1 MNILVFDTSND
12 TLVVGL
18 RMADGR
24 NATKDESG
32 SRHSEILFPA
42 IQECFSACKASASDI
57 DLIVCTIGPGSF
69 TGLRIGLAAAKG
81 MSLALGKPWVGIPT
95 LDAFAWKYRHET
107 ETVVPILDAR
117 KHRLF
122 AGIYERGT
130 LKGEYLDI
138 SETELFARLGDLG
151 TIRFT
156 GPGTKILSPA
166 LPGVLALKID
176 ETSPEEIAVAL
187 AALGREKLEKKGPA
201 SEDEGPIYLRE
212 PEIG

>member
-24 NATKDESG
+24 NAAKAESG

-42 IQECFSACKASASDI
+42 IQECFSACNASTPDI

-95 LDAFAWKYRHET
+95 LDAFAWKYRHDSRH
-107 ETVVPILDAR
+107 VVPLLDAR
-117 KHRLF
+117 KNRLY
-122 AGIYERGT
+122 AGIYEKGMLR
-130 LKGEYLDI
+130 GEYMDI
-138 SETELFARLGDLG
+138 AEAELLARLQGQGEIL
-151 TIRFT
+151 FT
-156 GPGTKILSPA
+156 GPGAKILSPA
-166 LPGVLALKID
+166 LSGSPFFSFEESAPG
-176 ETSPEEIAVAL
+176 EL
-187 AALGREKLEKKGPA
+187 AASLATLGSEMLEKKGPA
-201 SEDEGPIYLRE
+201 SEDEGPLYLRE